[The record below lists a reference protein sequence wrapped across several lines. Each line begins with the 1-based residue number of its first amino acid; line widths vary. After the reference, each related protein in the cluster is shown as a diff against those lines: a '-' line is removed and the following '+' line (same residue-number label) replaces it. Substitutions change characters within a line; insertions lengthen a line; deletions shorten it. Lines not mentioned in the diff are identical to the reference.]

1 MFRAKCR
8 WIKNIGGITGRTRW
22 LVVLLLFLHVF
33 IAGKQYL
40 DNYDP
45 LYTSIEKDPCYQ
57 DGVFTIYQPG
67 DYARF
72 VGYLNRNHK
81 RDPNNP
87 KATAIDAVLMADIDL
102 SDAKYGPVKE
112 LSFLK
117 KSFIKYQSFEGHPYI
132 RQAILSYSGTFDGNG
147 HTITWFKDGKNGMFV
162 TLERDATI
170 RNLTLHATQLTWDL
184 DEYGVGMFCI
194 LNYGTIENC
203 QTKGSLTGTEC
214 YTGGFAGINRG
225 TIKDCENYANV
236 SLNKTGDYGA
246 GGIAGLNKCKVLE
259 GESEENPIV
268 PVIEGCTNYGT
279 IYAPWKAGGIC
290 ARNDCANIYTCGNE
304 GSVTVQYQKGYIYP
318 DEPTWYEPAMA
329 AGICGDMGWNNI
341 EKCYNTGQISIEEDG
356 EEATYAIA
364 GNTLFWI
371 NTVANCVTLADTAT
385 GHMRHES
392 VMELTEEEL
401 TFWKEH
407 QEEVPYL
414 PNNWKFNLEEAKEK
428 LPIVPLN
435 LIESSLTQDQKDLWL
450 CDEFYLQAPK
460 GYQIEEVSPYAI
472 CIEPSTFL
480 PAEEN
485 CQIWLMRLEDNLTKL
500 PSYPDKEAI
509 HEAWLDIPG
518 AHWLHPAHSYADD
531 CHLDYTDYTHP
542 TIQNF
547 TTGYTLI
554 HYRDDFLAYAA
565 VQEEGGMID
574 NIAALP
580 LKSTPEGGYT
590 TPWLLLFTSD
600 ENNYRPSLSF
610 AKEALENF
618 IPLPAQIVV
627 APGDTLWSL
636 TKTYT
641 GTPARYPEI
650 ATIYPGDPNQ
660 LTVGQSLT
668 IPLEWLIPS
677 NL

>member
-8 WIKNIGGITGRTRW
+8 WIKNIGGITGRTKW

-162 TLERDATI
+162 TLERDAAI
-170 RNLTLHATQLTWDL
+170 RNLTLHAKQLTWDL

-194 LNYGTIENC
+194 INYGTIENC

-259 GESEENPIV
+259 GESEENCALACKIL
-268 PVIEGCTNYGT
+268 
-279 IYAPWKAGGIC
+279 AGKI
-290 ARNDCANIYTCGNE
+290 I
-304 GSVTVQYQKGYIYP
+304 
-318 DEPTWYEPAMA
+318 
-329 AGICGDMGWNNI
+329 
-341 EKCYNTGQISIEEDG
+341 
-356 EEATYAIA
+356 
-364 GNTLFWI
+364 
-371 NTVANCVTLADTAT
+371 
-385 GHMRHES
+385 
-392 VMELTEEEL
+392 
-401 TFWKEH
+401 
-407 QEEVPYL
+407 
-414 PNNWKFNLEEAKEK
+414 
-428 LPIVPLN
+428 
-435 LIESSLTQDQKDLWL
+435 
-450 CDEFYLQAPK
+450 
-460 GYQIEEVSPYAI
+460 
-472 CIEPSTFL
+472 
-480 PAEEN
+480 EN
-485 CQIWLMRLEDNLTKL
+485 CD
-500 PSYPDKEAI
+500 
-509 HEAWLDIPG
+509 
-518 AHWLHPAHSYADD
+518 
-531 CHLDYTDYTHP
+531 
-542 TIQNF
+542 
-547 TTGYTLI
+547 
-554 HYRDDFLAYAA
+554 
-565 VQEEGGMID
+565 
-574 NIAALP
+574 
-580 LKSTPEGGYT
+580 
-590 TPWLLLFTSD
+590 
-600 ENNYRPSLSF
+600 
-610 AKEALENF
+610 
-618 IPLPAQIVV
+618 
-627 APGDTLWSL
+627 
-636 TKTYT
+636 
-641 GTPARYPEI
+641 
-650 ATIYPGDPNQ
+650 
-660 LTVGQSLT
+660 
-668 IPLEWLIPS
+668 
-677 NL
+677 